1 MAKSIAVRLQGPS
14 SANGTG
20 RVEVFYKG
28 QWGTICDNGW
38 DINDARVVCRQ
49 LGYNYTVRALDG
61 PRVPDGTGKIWI
73 DNMDCTSSDQDL
85 TSCSHRGWGS
95 HNCKHSKDAG
105 VECSS
110 TANDAVPGIDAL
122 PTELHASNNTSSN
135 YVRAVSAFNTNI
147 GMNYQQST
155 CDSNSSSILCK
166 QIHQKHTFRYSKRL
180 GIYTYRSNV
189 ICK

>member
-1 MAKSIAVRLQGPS
+1 MQGPS

-61 PRVPDGTGKIWI
+61 ARVPDGTGKIWI
-73 DNMDCTSSDQDL
+73 NNMDCTSSDQDL
-85 TSCSHRGWGS
+85 TSCSHSGWGS

-110 TANDAVPGIDAL
+110 TGKLI
-122 PTELHASNNTSSN
+122 
-135 YVRAVSAFNTNI
+135 
-147 GMNYQQST
+147 
-155 CDSNSSSILCK
+155 
-166 QIHQKHTFRYSKRL
+166 FRLYAHSRISLAMLKAPCFGNPFR
-180 GIYTYRSNV
+180 
-189 ICK
+189 K